1 MISGVDQPH
10 QSVSFLSYRRFFYL
24 KLSSALVLICLTA
37 YLIHEPIAG
46 HIGSTWLGYTFGG
59 ISAGLVLFLLWF
71 GIQKRRYGQGTPLSG
86 WLSGHVYLGGALVI
100 VATLHSGFELGPN
113 LHSLT
118 WLLMVMTVLSG
129 VIGVIVYYRY
139 PALLSASRR
148 GLTDS
153 EMLVQV
159 DALDRQCEALG
170 ATLGNNVEGALFQSR
185 SETSS
190 MRAGCH
196 LSVRAKGAPLTHAAR
211 LLVERLCDDKND
223 HGRGRELHA
232 LLVRKETLLRDLRHQ
247 RHLLALMRAWLYFHV
262 PLSVGLLV
270 AMAGHVFL
278 VFFYW

>member
-1 MISGVDQPH
+1 MIAGVDQYH

-24 KLSSALVLICLTA
+24 KLSSALVLICVAVYLT
-37 YLIHEPIAG
+37 HEPIAG
-46 HIGSTWLGYTFGG
+46 HIGSTWLGYTLGG
-59 ISAGLVLFLLWF
+59 VSAGLVLLLLWF

-129 VIGVIVYYRY
+129 VIGVIVYCRY
-139 PALLSASRR
+139 PALLSASRG

-159 DALDRQCEALG
+159 DALDRQCEGLG
-170 ATLGNNVEGALFQSR
+170 ATLGNDVADALSQSR

-190 MRAGCH
+190 MRVGCH
-196 LSVRAKGAPLTHAAR
+196 LSVRAKNVPLTHAAR
-211 LLVERLCDDKND
+211 LLVERLCDDGND

-232 LLVRKETLLRDLRHQ
+232 LLLRKETLLRDLRHQ
-247 RHLLALMRAWLYFHV
+247 RRLVELMRAWLYFHV

>member
-24 KLSSALVLICLTA
+24 KLSSALVLICLAA
-37 YLIHEPIAG
+37 YLTHEPIAG
-46 HIGSTWLGYTFGG
+46 HIGSTWLGYTLGG
-59 ISAGLVLFLLWF
+59 VSAGLVLFLLWF
-71 GIQKRRYGQGTPLSG
+71 GVQKRRYGQGTSLSG
-86 WLSGHVYLGGALVI
+86 WLSGHVYLGGVLVI

-118 WLLMVMTVLSG
+118 WLLTVLTVLSG
-129 VIGVIVYYRY
+129 VIGVIVYCRY
-139 PALLSASRR
+139 PALLSASRG

-153 EMLVQV
+153 QVLVQV
-159 DALDRQCEALG
+159 DALDRQCEGLG
-170 ATLGNNVEGALFQSR
+170 ATLGNNVADALSQSR

-190 MRAGCH
+190 MRVGCH
-196 LSVRAKGAPLTHAAR
+196 LFVCVKDAALTHAAR
-211 LLVERLCDDKND
+211 LLVERLCDDNND

-232 LLVRKETLLRDLRHQ
+232 LLLRKETLLRDLRYQ
-247 RHLLALMRAWLYFHV
+247 RRLVALMRVWLYFHV
-262 PLSVGLLV
+262 PLSVGLLM

>member
-1 MISGVDQPH
+1 MIAGVDQHH
-10 QSVSFLSYRRFFYL
+10 QSVSFLSYRRFFHL
-24 KLSSALVLICLTA
+24 KLSSALVLICLAA
-37 YLIHEPIAG
+37 YLTHEPIAG
-46 HIGSTWLGYTFGG
+46 HIGSTWLGYTLGG
-59 ISAGLVLFLLWF
+59 VSASLVLFLLWF

-129 VIGVIVYYRY
+129 VIGVIVYCRY
-139 PALLSASRR
+139 PALLSASRG

-153 EMLVQV
+153 QVLVQV
-159 DALDRQCEALG
+159 DALDLQCEGLG
-170 ATLGNNVEGALFQSR
+170 ATLGNDVSDALSQSR

-190 MRAGCH
+190 MRVGFH
-196 LSVRAKGAPLTHAAR
+196 LSVRAKDAPLTHAAR
-211 LLVERLCDDKND
+211 LLVERLCDDSND

-232 LLVRKETLLRDLRHQ
+232 LMLRKETLLRDLRHQ
-247 RHLLALMRAWLYFHV
+247 RRLVALMRAWLYFHV

>member
-1 MISGVDQPH
+1 MIAGVDQYH

-24 KLSSALVLICLTA
+24 KLSSALVLICVAA

-46 HIGSTWLGYTFGG
+46 HIGSTWLGYTLGG
-59 ISAGLVLFLLWF
+59 VSAGLVLFLLWF
-71 GIQKRRYGQGTPLSG
+71 GVQKRRYGQGTSLSG
-86 WLSGHVYLGGALVI
+86 WLSGHVYLGGVLVI

-118 WLLMVMTVLSG
+118 WLLMVLTVLSG
-129 VIGVIVYYRY
+129 VIGVIVYCRY
-139 PALLSASRR
+139 PALLSASLR
-148 GLTDS
+148 GLTDA

-159 DALDRQCEALG
+159 NALDRQCEGLG
-170 ATLGNNVEGALFQSR
+170 ATLGNDVSDALSQSR

-190 MRAGCH
+190 MRVGCH
-196 LSVRAKGAPLTHAAR
+196 LFVRAKDAPLTHAAR
-211 LLVERLCDDKND
+211 LLVERLCDDRYD
-223 HGRGRELHA
+223 HGRGWELHA
-232 LLVRKETLLRDLRHQ
+232 LLLRKEILLRDLRYQ
-247 RHLLALMRAWLYFHV
+247 RRLVAQMRAWLYFHV

>member
-1 MISGVDQPH
+1 MIAGVDQSH

-24 KLSSALVLICLTA
+24 KLSSALVLICVAA
-37 YLIHEPIAG
+37 YLTHEPIAG
-46 HIGSTWLGYTFGG
+46 HIGSTWLGYTLGG
-59 ISAGLVLFLLWF
+59 VSAGLVLFLLWF
-71 GIQKRRYGQGTPLSG
+71 GIQKRRYGQGTPLRG
-86 WLSGHVYLGGALVI
+86 WLSGHVYLGGALVM

-129 VIGVIVYYRY
+129 VIGVIVYCRY
-139 PALLSASRR
+139 PALLSASRG

-159 DALDRQCEALG
+159 DALDRQCEGLG
-170 ATLGNNVEGALFQSR
+170 ATLGNNVEDALSESR

-190 MRAGCH
+190 MRVGCH
-196 LSVRAKGAPLTHAAR
+196 LSVRAKDAPLTYAAR
-211 LLVERLCDDKND
+211 LLVERLFDDRND

-232 LLVRKETLLRDLRHQ
+232 LLLRKETLLRALRHQ
-247 RHLLALMRAWLYFHV
+247 RHLVALMRAWLYFHV